1 MKTTKQLVIATL
13 LAVTAGTGVANAAN
27 LRMSWWGGDDRHTAT
42 QKALAACGA
51 KHGHTVAAE
60 FTGFDGYLE
69 KLTTQMAGGT
79 EADIMQV
86 NWPWLPMF
94 SRDGKGFADLSTLPT
109 VDLGQ
114 WPADALKTTTIG
126 GKINGVPVSTTGRAF
141 FFNVTSFKKA
151 GIPVPTTWEE
161 LMSTAPKLQA
171 ALGADA
177 HPFNAVKE
185 TAQLLITL
193 AVVQKTGKDLVDPK
207 TNRVAWSV
215 DELAAGLEFYG
226 HLVKTG
232 TVQSAKQDAAEGSV
246 NLFEKPAWADGRIAG
261 SYEWDSTYEK
271 YAKPLQ
277 KGQVLEPRKMIRFSN
292 AVTDGVYRRPSMVFS
307 ISKRSK
313 DPKAAAQILNC
324 LLNESEGIV
333 ALGSTRGLPASKA
346 GRGILE
352 QSGKVDP
359 VVKAANDIVVAASG
373 PTPSPFN
380 EHPKVRSNF
389 MDSIEEYGYGMI
401 SAKEAA
407 QQIIKVTN
415 DVLKQFD

>member
-13 LAVTAGTGVANAAN
+13 LAVTAGTGVANAAS

-51 KHGHTVAAE
+51 KHGHTIAAE

-69 KLTTQMAGGT
+69 KLTTQMAGST

-94 SRDGKGFADLSTLPT
+94 SRDGNGFADLSKLPAL
-109 VDLGQ
+109 DLSQ
-114 WPADALKTTTIG
+114 WSADAIKTTTIN
-126 GKINGVPVSTTGRAF
+126 GKVNGVPVSTTGRVF
-141 FFNVTSFKKA
+141 FFNATSFKKA
-151 GIPVPTTWEE
+151 GLPVPKTWEE
-161 LMSTAPKLQA
+161 LMSASPKLKA
-171 ALGADA
+171 ALGPNAY
-177 HPFNAVKE
+177 PFNAVKE
-185 TAQLLITL
+185 TAQLLVTL
-193 AVVQKTGKDLVDPK
+193 AVVQKTGKDFIDPK
-207 TNRVAWSV
+207 SNRVAWTV

-226 HLVKTG
+226 QLVKSG
-232 TVQSAKQDAAEGSV
+232 TVQSAKQDAGEGSV

-277 KGQVLEPRKMIRFSN
+277 KGQVLEPHKMVRFSN
-292 AVTDGVYRRPSMVFS
+292 AVTDGVFRRPSMVFS

-313 DPKAAAQILNC
+313 DPAAAAQVLTC
-324 LLNESEGIV
+324 LLNESIGIV
-333 ALGSTRGLPASKA
+333 PLGSTRGIPASKA
-346 GRGILE
+346 GAGILE
-352 QSGKVDP
+352 KSGKLDP
-359 VVKAANDIVVAASG
+359 VVKAANDIVVASSG
-373 PTPSPFN
+373 PAPSPFN

-401 SAKEAA
+401 SAKDAA

-415 DVLKQFD
+415 DVLKQFN